1 MSESGADSAPVQE
14 AAPLPLLE
22 KPNNQKIEL
31 ITTVDGLAE
40 VVAVLASNNGPI
52 ALDAERASGFRYSS
66 RAYLIQAQRGNSP
79 IYLIDPVSISP
90 EGDASVFEDLAKVL
104 ASDVWIL
111 HAATQDLGCLAELG
125 LRPTALFDTELGGRL
140 AAIPRVGLGSMT
152 ETLLGF
158 RLAKEH
164 SAVDWSV
171 RPMHADWLNY
181 AALDVDVLPAL
192 MSAVA
197 ESLEQ
202 QNKTEFARQE
212 FEALLSFAPRG
223 PKPDRWRGMTGLH
236 DVKDAAKLAIARSLW
251 EAREQLAIK
260 LDVSPGRLVP
270 DSSLV
275 AVVKNTPRSRSELA
289 GRKDFNGRASR
300 TYLDTWWKAL
310 DEGANT
316 RDLPPVRLPAVGI
329 PNHRNW
335 ANKFPD
341 ADARLNALKPA
352 MTLVAERL
360 NIPVENVLTP
370 DFMRQLAWEPPQIV
384 DEASVISKL
393 ANLGAR
399 AWQCEAVAADF
410 VTALTNAAAAKNAAE
425 TNGTATEEA

>member
-1 MSESGADSAPVQE
+1 MTTD
-14 AAPLPLLE
+14 AAPAEVVAPQLPLLE
-22 KPNNQKIEL
+22 RPKNPLVEL
-31 ITTVDGLAE
+31 VTSVEGLAE
-40 VVAVLASNNGPI
+40 AVRVLGANSGPI
-52 ALDAERASGFRYSS
+52 ALDAERASGFRYST
-66 RAYLIQAQRGNSP
+66 RAYLVQAQRGTSP
-79 IYLIDPVSISP
+79 IYLIDPVAISP
-90 EGDASVFEDLAKVL
+90 EGEASVFAELAAVL
-104 ASDVWIL
+104 AMDVWIL

-152 ETLLGF
+152 ENLLGF

-171 RPMHADWLNY
+171 RPMHDDWLNY

-192 MSAVA
+192 MDAVA
-197 ESLEQ
+197 AALEEQ
-202 QNKTEFARQE
+202 GKAEFARQE

-236 DVKDAAKLAIARSLW
+236 DVKDASKLAIARSLW
-251 EAREQLAIK
+251 ESREQLAIK

-275 AVVKNTPRSRSELA
+275 AVVKNTPRSRSEMA

-310 DEGANT
+310 DEGVNA
-316 RDLPPVRLPAVGI
+316 RDLPPVRLPATGI

-352 MTLVAERL
+352 MVLVGERL

-370 DFMRQLAWEPPQIV
+370 DFMRQLAWEPPQVV
-384 DEASVISKL
+384 DEASVAAKL
-393 ANLGAR
+393 ASLGAR

-410 VTALTNAAAAKNAAE
+410 VQALKAAAVAKDSPVKTDGAV
-425 TNGTATEEA
+425 EA

>member
-1 MSESGADSAPVQE
+1 MTEPVAE

-22 KPNNQKIEL
+22 KPNNPRVEL
-31 ITTVDGLAE
+31 IATPDALAG
-40 VVAVLASNNGPI
+40 AVSVLGQNAGPI

-66 RAYLIQAQRGNSP
+66 RAYLVQAQRGNSP
-79 IYLIDPVSISP
+79 IYLIDPVAISP
-90 EGDASVFEDLAKVL
+90 EGDLAAFSDLAAVL
-104 ASDVWIL
+104 ATDVWIL

-125 LRPTALFDTELGGRL
+125 LRPIALFDTELGGRL

-152 ETLLGF
+152 ESLLGF

-181 AALDVDVLPAL
+181 AALDVDVLPDL
-192 MSAVA
+192 MAAVA
-197 ESLEQ
+197 ESLREQ
-202 QNKTEFARQE
+202 GKQEYARQE

-310 DEGANT
+310 DDGVNT
-316 RDLPPVRLPAVGI
+316 RDLPPVRLPSTGI

-341 ADARLNALKPA
+341 AEARLNALKPA
-352 MTLVAERL
+352 MTLVSERL

-370 DFMRQLAWEPPQIV
+370 DFMRQLAWEPPQTV
-384 DEASVISKL
+384 DEASVIAKL
-393 ANLGAR
+393 GNLGAR

-410 VTALTNAAAAKNAAE
+410 VQALKALAVAE
-425 TNGTATEEA
+425 N

>member
-1 MSESGADSAPVQE
+1 MTEPVAE

-22 KPNNQKIEL
+22 KPKNPRVEL
-31 ITTVDGLAE
+31 IATADALAQ
-40 VVAVLASNNGPI
+40 AVSVLGENAGPI

-66 RAYLIQAQRGNSP
+66 RAYLVQAQRGNSP
-79 IYLIDPVSISP
+79 IYLIDPVAISP
-90 EGDASVFEDLAKVL
+90 EGEVAAFSDLAAVL
-104 ASDVWIL
+104 ATDVWIL

-152 ETLLGF
+152 ESLLGF

-181 AALDVDVLPAL
+181 AALDVDVLPDL
-192 MSAVA
+192 MAAVA
-197 ESLEQ
+197 ESLREQ
-202 QNKTEFARQE
+202 GKQEYARQE

-310 DEGANT
+310 DDGANT
-316 RDLPPVRLPAVGI
+316 RDLPPVRLPSTGI

-341 ADARLNALKPA
+341 AEARLNALKPA
-352 MTLVAERL
+352 MTLVSEHL

-370 DFMRQLAWEPPQIV
+370 DFMRQLAWEPPQTV
-384 DEASVISKL
+384 DEASVIAKL
-393 ANLGAR
+393 GSLGAR
-399 AWQCEAVAADF
+399 AWQCQAVAPDF
-410 VTALTNAAAAKNAAE
+410 VQALKALAVAE
-425 TNGTATEEA
+425 N

>member
-1 MSESGADSAPVQE
+1 MSESGLDAVPVIE
-14 AAPLPLLE
+14 AVQLPLLE
-22 KPNNQKIEL
+22 KPNNPKVEL
-31 ITTVDGLAE
+31 ITSVEALSK
-40 VVAVLASNNGPI
+40 VVSVLASNSGPI

-66 RAYLIQAQRGNSP
+66 RAYLIQAQRGDSP

-90 EGDASVFEDLAKVL
+90 EGNASVFSELAQVL

-125 LRPTALFDTELGGRL
+125 LRPSALFDTELGGRL

-197 ESLEQ
+197 QSLEEQ
-202 QNKTEFARQE
+202 GKTEYARQE
-212 FEALLSFAPRG
+212 FAALLSFTPRG

-251 EAREQLAIK
+251 ESREQLAIK

-310 DEGANT
+310 EEGLST
-316 RDLPPVRLPAVGI
+316 RDLPPVRLPATGI

-352 MTLVAERL
+352 MNLVSERL

-370 DFMRQLAWEPPQIV
+370 DFMRQLAWEPPLV
-384 DEASVISKL
+384 LDEASVIAKL
-393 ANLGAR
+393 ASLGAR
-399 AWQCEAVAADF
+399 AWQCEAVAAEF
-410 VTALTNAAAAKNAAE
+410 VQALKEAAWAKENPASETA
-425 TNGTATEEA
+425 EALEA

>member
-1 MSESGADSAPVQE
+1 MTDQANPVETEAPAV
-14 AAPLPLLE
+14 PLPLLE
-22 KPNNQKIEL
+22 RPKNAQVEL
-31 ITTVDGLAE
+31 IASIEDLSRA
-40 VVAVLASNNGPI
+40 VAVLSNNVGPI
-52 ALDAERASGFRYSS
+52 ALDAERASGFRYSA
-66 RAYLIQAQRGNSP
+66 RAYLVQAQRGSSP
-79 IYLIDPVSISP
+79 IYLIDPVAISP
-90 EGDASVFEDLAKVL
+90 EGDASVFADLGAVL
-104 ASDVWIL
+104 ATDVWIL

-140 AAIPRVGLGSMT
+140 AALPRVGLGAMT
-152 ETLLGF
+152 ESLLGF

-192 MSAVA
+192 MAAV
-197 ESLEQ
+197 SQTLEDQ
-202 QNKTEFARQE
+202 GKTEYARQE
-212 FEALLSFAPRG
+212 FEALLTFAPKG

-270 DSSLV
+270 DASLV
-275 AVVKNTPRSRSELA
+275 AVVKNTPRSRSEMA

-310 DEGANT
+310 DEGVNA
-316 RDLPPVRLPAVGI
+316 RDLPPVRLPSTGI

-352 MTLVAERL
+352 MALVAERL
-360 NIPVENVLTP
+360 QMPVENVLTP
-370 DFMRQLAWEPPQIV
+370 DFMRQLAWEPPTMV
-384 DEASVISKL
+384 DEESVISKL
-393 ANLGAR
+393 ESLGAR
-399 AWQCEAVAADF
+399 RWQCEAVAADF
-410 VTALTNAAAAKNAAE
+410 VQALNV
-425 TNGTATEEA
+425 EAVSSSSGRA

>member
-1 MSESGADSAPVQE
+1 MTDSPASKQATSASEVAPE
-14 AAPLPLLE
+14 ATPLPLLATP
-22 KPNNQKIEL
+22 KNPRVEL
-31 ITTVDGLAE
+31 ITDTDGLAAA
-40 VVAVLASNNGPI
+40 VAELAANSGPI
-52 ALDAERASGFRYSS
+52 SLDAERASGFRYSA

-90 EGDASVFEDLAKVL
+90 EGNSADFAALAAVL
-104 ASDVWIL
+104 ATDVWIL

-140 AAIPRVGLGSMT
+140 AGVPRVGLGSMT

-181 AALDVDVLPAL
+181 AALDVDVLPDL
-192 MSAVA
+192 MPAVSGLL
-197 ESLEQ
+197 ESSG
-202 QNKTEFARQE
+202 KSEFARQE
-212 FEALLSFAPRG
+212 FEALLSFAPKG

-310 DEGANT
+310 DEGLNA
-316 RDLPPVRLPAVGI
+316 RDLPSVRLPATGI

-335 ANKFPD
+335 ANKFPA

-352 MTLVAERL
+352 MTVVAERL
-360 NIPVENVLTP
+360 GMPLENVLTP
-370 DFMRQLAWEPPQIV
+370 DFMRQLAWEPPQVV
-384 DEASVISKL
+384 DEASVIEKL
-393 ANLGAR
+393 GGIGAR
-399 AWQCEAVAADF
+399 RWQCEAVAGEF
-410 VTALTNAAAAKNAAE
+410 VKALTAQALAEDQAAN
-425 TNGTATEEA
+425 